1 MFRRPG
7 RCRWLRNLGGS
18 RDLGPGR
25 RAVRIA
31 PLIRVLRSGP
41 RRVKPHSGD
50 DLAPACVIEHG
61 LGDPQVQL
69 AIERIDQGRYVFA
82 I

>member
-1 MFRRPG
+1 
-7 RCRWLRNLGGS
+7 
-18 RDLGPGR
+18 
-25 RAVRIA
+25 VRIA